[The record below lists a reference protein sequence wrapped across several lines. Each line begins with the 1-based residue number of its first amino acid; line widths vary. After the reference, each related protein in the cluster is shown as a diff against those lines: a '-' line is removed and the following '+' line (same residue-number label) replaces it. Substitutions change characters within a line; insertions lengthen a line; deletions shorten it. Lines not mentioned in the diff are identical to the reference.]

1 MSSVVCNII
10 MCMYPG
16 FGLQLLFPEL
26 TKALPLQPPPPQ
38 GKAQH
43 WDHLSL
49 KTREART

>member
-1 MSSVVCNII
+1 

-26 TKALPLQPPPPQ
+26 TNAWPLPSPHQ